1 MYLLSKLSNM
11 HRDVFSGIMTAQ
23 DRHTESI
30 KVLLVPEL
38 LAVDSSSLKQ
48 LQAGNVGGVVIE
60 IVAVM
65 R

>member
-1 MYLLSKLSNM
+1 
-11 HRDVFSGIMTAQ
+11 MTAQ
-23 DRHTESI
+23 DRDTESI

-48 LQAGNVGGVVIE
+48 LQAGNAGGVVIE